1 MVSTKGVDDKAV
13 DSSSTKPKK
22 EKIRTKTV
30 IKYVYQNS
38 PPPNNPSIIKRIKSG
53 ITNLDPLM
61 EGGFRE
67 KSITMVSGDAGSGK
81 TIFAMQFLYEGL
93 KNGECCIYLTFEEKK
108 ERLYENMAEFGWDFA
123 AFEKDKKLFFLEY
136 NPEQVKALIEEGG
149 GTINQIISSQK
160 ISRLVI
166 DSIASFSMLYQDQL
180 SRKEAGLALFELIN
194 AWGCTAV
201 LTSGTVSRKSEPESS
216 LLEFEVD
223 GVILLYYFKEKG
235 KRMRAIEILKMRG
248 TKHGDATMGLEITN
262 HGLAVKSSQIITSV

>member
-1 MVSTKGVDDKAV
+1 MASTKSVDEKAA

-38 PPPNNPSIIKRIKSG
+38 PPPNNHSIIKRIKSG